1 MRYGQFHGSHVAF
14 NNSGESKGGSL
25 NSERPR
31 ASGKKV
37 QPGWAAGRR
46 DTRNSGSEALLF
58 STELLAQ
65 ARIHVG
71 RVGLPL
77 K

>member
-14 NNSGESKGGSL
+14 NNSGESKGESL

-31 ASGKKV
+31 ASGKKL
-37 QPGWAAGRR
+37 QPGAAGRR